1 MKTLKDVLYFVIDAI
16 DLPTE
21 TERTRQKYIQAHKCL
36 NKYLQS
42 GIVSD
47 DRIKEA
53 QNKINRILYIE
64 NNEKDYLDPY
74 GDIRNEVNEL
84 VTIVADLN
92 GSTRIS

>member
-1 MKTLKDVLYFVIDAI
+1 MKTSKDVLYFVIDAI

-21 TERTRQKYIQAHKCL
+21 TERTRQNNIQAHKCL
-36 NKYLQS
+36 NNYLQS

-47 DRIKEA
+47 DSIKEA
-53 QNKINRILYIE
+53 QNKMNKILNFE

-74 GDIRNEVNEL
+74 WDIHNEVNEL